1 MAALQDSL
9 VLLPSPTEA
18 PGFRLARSTSAV
30 YSVRLWGPLAP
41 AWTGH
46 FTLGL
51 FHTGINILRGFAR
64 QDGEGRW
71 VADFLIAP
79 TDASPDL
86 TTVDYLD
93 LAMREQPA
101 ADAVPVSLTHYT
113 LDGSPDQGAAL
124 YLEVRGPDRVGFL
137 GSLLRALE
145 DLSLSPR
152 DMTIMTRDREVFD
165 CFWLKTV
172 EGRVPSD
179 EDRRALAGRLDALLV
194 RG

>member
-1 MAALQDSL
+1 MSALQDSL

-18 PGFRLARSTSAV
+18 PGFRLVRSTSAV
-30 YSVRLWGPLAP
+30 YSVRLWGPLTP

-51 FHTGINILRGFAR
+51 FHVGVDILRGFAR
-64 QDGEGRW
+64 QDTDGRW

-86 TTVDYLD
+86 AAIDYLD

-124 YLEVRGPDRVGFL
+124 YLEVKGPDRVGFL
-137 GSLLRALE
+137 GSLLRTLE
-145 DLSLSPR
+145 EVSLSPR
-152 DMTIMTRDREVFD
+152 DMTIMTREGEVFD

-172 EGRVPSD
+172 EGGVPAD
-179 EDRRALAGRLDALLV
+179 EDRRLLAVRLDALLV

>member
-9 VLLPSPTEA
+9 VLLPSPAEA
-18 PGFRLARSTSAV
+18 PGFRLTRTTSAV
-30 YSVRLWGPLAP
+30 YAVRLWGPLAP

-46 FTLGL
+46 FALGL
-51 FHTGINILRGFAR
+51 FRAGIDILRGFAR
-64 QDGEGRW
+64 QDGSGRW

-79 TDASPDL
+79 TETSPDL
-86 TTVDYLD
+86 AGVDYLA
-93 LAMREQPA
+93 LAMRQPPA
-101 ADAVPVSLTHYT
+101 DDAVPVSLTHYT

-137 GSLLRALE
+137 ASLLRTLE
-145 DLSLSPR
+145 DVLLTPR
-152 DMTIMTRDREVFD
+152 DMTIMTRGGEAFD

-172 EGRVPSD
+172 EGCVPSD
-179 EDRRALAGRLDALLV
+179 DDRRALAARLDALLV